1 MICCSRRNKKLFQL
15 NEIFNGKCDIIVEK
29 AFPSSFHSISLDF
42 SISQLHLSTKLSVK
56 LPVCKVCCQNLLL
69 LVTNL
74 KAICLKWPSRSDS
87 QLTSWLAVYAS
98 FLSLSLCLSLHS
110 LWFFLSLCLLLEV
123 LDWQPLPLLAAIN
136 QLKQLARAKLKYL
149 KAKWSGEEFYVS
161 RNRLA
166 PAKKT
171 QL

>member
-1 MICCSRRNKKLFQL
+1 MRHIKAILEYNLNRITTFDLLLEKEQKLFQL
-15 NEIFNGKCDIIVEK
+15 NKIFNGKCDIIVEK

-98 FLSLSLCLSLHS
+98 FLSLSASLSLS
-110 LWFFLSLCLLLEV
+110 ALFMMLSLSV
-123 LDWQPLPLLAAIN
+123 PAAGSAW
-136 QLKQLARAKLKYL
+136 LTAASAAGCHLSA
-149 KAKWSGEEFYVS
+149 
-161 RNRLA
+161 
-166 PAKKT
+166 
-171 QL
+171 